1 MMKKIY
7 TILYMLGILLT
18 GMSTIVSCEDKGEQG
33 LSDLS
38 LLQVDGD
45 TLRFIVEGGE
55 AKLNVRTLLT
65 WTATSAEAD
74 WCIVKRIGSLLSVSA
89 QTNIGDK
96 RATVVQI
103 EAGGLVR
110 KVIVEQAGVI
120 PGQALQLTKDKLEL
134 TCMEQ
139 GVVGVKALQAWNIEI
154 PDADTTWCVVKKN
167 PMGGMMI
174 TFRGNE
180 EHRTEI
186 AVVSGNERKTVEIN
200 QKRYPFTYQVGELY
214 QDDNGEFS
222 GIIFYREGNRI
233 GVISLDEGY
242 TTFMVP
248 GDPDLKKIFGFTTS
262 SAAIKLVKNEYPQD
276 WHSRFPALAWADDLN
291 ARYKTT
297 GWYLFHSSDGLL
309 FYHSYPQI
317 RDAAA
322 LMKLWGGVA
331 FNDENNWLMTVRER
345 VEEGVFKYQI
355 VTIMGNVQGGVGARG
370 REEKVSCRGVK
381 YVELP

>member
-1 MMKKIY
+1 MKKIY
-7 TILYMLGILLT
+7 IILYMFGILMT

-33 LSDLS
+33 LTDLS
-38 LLQVDGD
+38 LLQVDSD
-45 TLRFIVEGGE
+45 TLRFIVDGGE

-103 EAGGLVR
+103 EAGGLV
-110 KVIVEQAGVI
+110 KEVIVEQAGVI

-154 PDADTTWCVVKKN
+154 PGADTTWCVVKKN

-186 AVVSGNERKTVEIN
+186 AVVSGNERKTVEII
-200 QKRYPFTYQVGELY
+200 QKKYPFTYQIGEL
-214 QDDNGEFS
+214 DRKS
-222 GIIFYREGNRI
+222 
-233 GVISLDEGY
+233 V
-242 TTFMVP
+242 V
-248 GDPDLKKIFGFTTS
+248 
-262 SAAIKLVKNEYPQD
+262 
-276 WHSRFPALAWADDLN
+276 
-291 ARYKTT
+291 
-297 GWYLFHSSDGLL
+297 
-309 FYHSYPQI
+309 
-317 RDAAA
+317 
-322 LMKLWGGVA
+322 
-331 FNDENNWLMTVRER
+331 
-345 VEEGVFKYQI
+345 
-355 VTIMGNVQGGVGARG
+355 
-370 REEKVSCRGVK
+370 
-381 YVELP
+381 